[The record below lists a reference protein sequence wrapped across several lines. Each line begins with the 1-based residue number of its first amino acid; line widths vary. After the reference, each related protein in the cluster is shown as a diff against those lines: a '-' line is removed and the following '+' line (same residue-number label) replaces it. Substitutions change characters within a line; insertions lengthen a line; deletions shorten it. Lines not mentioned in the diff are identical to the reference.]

1 MTDKLHFNLVSP
13 ECELAS
19 GEADQIDIPGTEG
32 WIGILPG
39 HAPVMTTLK
48 PGIVVVTPEGGADR
62 RIFVRGGFADV
73 NETGLTLLAEHAE
86 NVENVDMQALD
97 QSIRD
102 AEEDVADAETAETKT
117 TAQHRLDQFVGLHF
131 HLGLRQR
138 VGGEAGDVGHVAFL
152 ARPVLADQRDP
163 RTLGAVLAFA
173 GLLRLVAHHRHRHRG
188 VCWPGRSLLGF
199 LKD

>member
-1 MTDKLHFNLVSP
+1 MADSFQFELVSP
-13 ECELAS
+13 EKLLMS
-19 GEADQIDIPGTEG
+19 EAVTAVSVPGTEG
-32 WIGILPG
+32 FFTVMAN

-48 PGIVVVTPEGGADR
+48 PGIVVVTPEGGAER

-117 TAQHRLDQFVGLHF
+117 TAQHRLDQ
-131 HLGLRQR
+131 LR
-138 VGGEAGDVGHVAFL
+138 EARAAL
-152 ARPVLADQRDP
+152 A
-163 RTLGAVLAFA
+163 G
-173 GLLRLVAHHRHRHRG
+173 
-188 VCWPGRSLLGF
+188 
-199 LKD
+199 